1 MSQYQTKKGI
11 AFEAELRKYMKLR
24 GITTFADLRAHTSI
38 GSQATI
44 CKYFDDPE
52 LIPVG
57 KLREMLNA
65 LRIPREDRQ
74 RIINII
80 AEGDN

>member
-11 AFEAELRKYMKLR
+11 AFEAELRRYMKLR
-24 GITTFADLRAHTSI
+24 GVSSFADLRKRTSI

-52 LIPVG
+52 TMPMG
-57 KLREMLNA
+57 KMAEVLSALNMPKDVKSS
-65 LRIPREDRQ
+65 IVN
-74 RIINII
+74 RII
-80 AEGDN
+80 EGD

>member
-24 GITTFADLRAHTSI
+24 GINSFDALRQHTTI

-57 KLREMLNA
+57 KLREMLTA
-65 LRIPREDRQ
+65 LRIPREERQ
-74 RIINII
+74 RIISII
-80 AEGDN
+80 TEGES

>member
-24 GITTFADLRAHTSI
+24 GINSFDALRQHTTI

-57 KLREMLNA
+57 KLREMLTA
-65 LRIPREDRQ
+65 LRIPREERQ
-74 RIINII
+74 RIINILT
-80 AEGDN
+80 EGET